1 MHVCVS
7 HVFLVSSELEEAIGS
22 LGAEVKNSCGP
33 PCGVRML
40 LPPDFYRSL
49 SLALRSSFS
58 HLKLLWINTE
68 VQSAIVIIL

>member
-40 LPPDFYRSL
+40 LTSRLFPQSQSCPKKQFFSL
-49 SLALRSSFS
+49 KAL
-58 HLKLLWINTE
+58 TG
-68 VQSAIVIIL
+68 